1 MSNDL
6 NAKEAS
12 LSDTPNKETMVSW
25 LGANIAETWNSLP
38 F

>member
-12 LSDTPNKETMVSW
+12 LSDSPNKETMVSW
-25 LGANIAETWNSLP
+25 LAANIAKTCNPLP

>member
-25 LGANIAETWNSLP
+25 LAANIAETWNSLP